1 MHKVIVLLFS
11 IILTSATYAST
22 SVEVRAVWLTTN
34 GGLDWPGKI
43 KSVEE
48 QKKSMTDMLDKLKDA
63 NFNLVIFQVQAN
75 GDVLWK
81 SSIQPPM
88 DAVTGDGS
96 KPLSFDVCRFVIDE
110 CHKRDME
117 CHAWIVPFRVGT
129 KKQALKYAY
138 NKVKQP
144 VKSQS
149 QLCINY
155 KGTLYLD
162 PGNPKT
168 RGYLIKLYS
177 ELVEKYDFDGIN
189 LDYTRYPGN
198 DFPDNHS
205 YSKRKDKKQ
214 SKNDWRRN
222 NINAF
227 VKDLY
232 KMVKSKKPHILLG
245 SAPIGTYKNVG
256 GYKNAT
262 AYDSFQQDPG
272 QWISSGCHDLVIPQM
287 YWDEKSGF
295 STHMSTWENTAKS
308 SCHLVVGLAPYKII
322 DSGWT
327 SDLVVSQILKTRNSI
342 GVEGV
347 CFFRAEHVIGSN
359 PKIKSLY
366 NRLKNDIFKN
376 PADLPWRHSKAETI
390 YTDDSSSEPYNPFLE

>member
-129 KKQALKYAY
+129 KKQALK
-138 NKVKQP
+138 
-144 VKSQS
+144 
-149 QLCINY
+149 
-155 KGTLYLD
+155 
-162 PGNPKT
+162 
-168 RGYLIKLYS
+168 
-177 ELVEKYDFDGIN
+177 
-189 LDYTRYPGN
+189 
-198 DFPDNHS
+198 
-205 YSKRKDKKQ
+205 
-214 SKNDWRRN
+214 
-222 NINAF
+222 
-227 VKDLY
+227 
-232 KMVKSKKPHILLG
+232 
-245 SAPIGTYKNVG
+245 
-256 GYKNAT
+256 
-262 AYDSFQQDPG
+262 
-272 QWISSGCHDLVIPQM
+272 
-287 YWDEKSGF
+287 
-295 STHMSTWENTAKS
+295 
-308 SCHLVVGLAPYKII
+308 
-322 DSGWT
+322 
-327 SDLVVSQILKTRNSI
+327 
-342 GVEGV
+342 
-347 CFFRAEHVIGSN
+347 
-359 PKIKSLY
+359 
-366 NRLKNDIFKN
+366 
-376 PADLPWRHSKAETI
+376 
-390 YTDDSSSEPYNPFLE
+390 